1 MSQQAAKKFL
11 ERLQKDPKFKKQLE
25 QIKDKKEAERILK
38 ENGYT
43 FTKEEYRLAA
53 KEVLGKEL
61 TEKELANISGGK
73 IGTLTIFIKD

>member
-11 ERLQKDPKFKKQLE
+11 ERLQKDPNFKKRLE
-25 QIKDKKEAERILK
+25 QIKDKKEAEKVLK

-43 FTKEEYRLAA
+43 FSKEEYKKAA

-61 TEKELANISGGK
+61 TEKELTASGGMGIIVK
-73 IGTLTIFIKD
+73 YMEE